1 MQEPSCIGAL
11 PNCGM
16 ANVRQSPDQ
25 DQPDF
30 PQEVYP
36 RIPNVWP
43 YALISGSRLQPISID
58 SMLSRFLSRPLF
70 LLLLVT
76 GLFTFLIQS
85 GELGTSDT
93 THRLQV
99 AHSLWTGQ
107 PQVFPAEYPE
117 FGLHGRGGR
126 LYAWYGI
133 GQSLLMLPADL
144 VGSAASHLPFWGEY
158 VESQT
163 DPAIR
168 SIVVSVS
175 TNVLLNVL
183 TALAAFHLLSLL
195 GFTEVESVLGTLGL
209 LLATT
214 HLHYAQNMQ
223 ENNYI
228 FLLTITG
235 FALQYKWLRT
245 GDRRALF
252 WGSAAL
258 GLNLLT
264 RVTTALDIFGAACF
278 VLLAGLLARRA
289 ERGDVVAPAAS
300 VGGYIR
306 GVLPIYAFFLLID
319 RIYQYIRFGS
329 WTNTYVAVFGREQ
342 RQMDPTLP
350 ASFPFNRGWFEG
362 GLHSGILGP
371 FFMPEKT
378 IFLFDPL
385 IVLTLLLTIL
395 LWKRLAPAVRAFLI
409 ASFVMLAAYI
419 VFYARYN
426 WWAGDF
432 AWGDRYISSA
442 VQLTSLLA
450 VALLVRYRKTM
461 GNAIWRLGIAMTAIS
476 FVIQCASLAFWLPL
490 EIYQMESLGH
500 PTWVVFLRFKNIL
513 AFALHKRAAWGLN
526 TPAMFEDPW
535 DAVHITTWNFL
546 PSLLRHVG
554 VAPMWVVHV
563 LYGVWVLA
571 GIALALAI
579 WRLTRVLNKKQA
591 AEPVIA

>member
-1 MQEPSCIGAL
+1 MPSR
-11 PNCGM
+11 P
-16 ANVRQSPDQ
+16 
-25 DQPDF
+25 F
-30 PQEVYP
+30 
-36 RIPNVWP
+36 
-43 YALISGSRLQPISID
+43 
-58 SMLSRFLSRPLF
+58 SRPLF
-70 LLLLVT
+70 LLLLIT

-133 GQSLLMLPADL
+133 GQSLLMLPSDL
-144 VGSAASHLPFWGEY
+144 IGTAANHLPFWREY
-158 VESQT
+158 VESQA

-168 SIVVSVS
+168 SIVVSIS
-175 TNVLLNVL
+175 TNVLVNVL

-195 GFTEVESVLGTLGL
+195 GFTDGESVAGTLGL
-209 LLATT
+209 LCATT

-228 FLLTITG
+228 LLLTITG

-264 RVTTALDIFGAACF
+264 RVTTALDIFGAAGF
-278 VLLAGLLARRA
+278 ILLAWLFARGKGEGEGFPR
-289 ERGDVVAPAAS
+289 VP
-300 VGGYIR
+300 I
-306 GVLPIYAFFLLID
+306 GVYLRSALPVYAFFLLID

-329 WTNTYVAVFGREQ
+329 WMNTYVAVFAREQ
-342 RQMDPTLP
+342 RQMDATLP
-350 ASFPFNRGWFEG
+350 ANFPFNRGWFEG
-362 GLHSGILGP
+362 GLHSGIVGP
-371 FFMPEKT
+371 FLMPEKT

-385 IVLTLLLTIL
+385 FVLALLLTIL
-395 LWKRLAPAVRAFLI
+395 LWKRLGPAVRAFLV

-442 VQLTSLLA
+442 VELTALPTL
-450 VALLVRYRKTM
+450 ALLLRYRRALGK
-461 GNAIWRLGIAMTAIS
+461 AIWWLGLAITAVS

-490 EIYQMESLGH
+490 EIYQMETLGH
-500 PTWVVFLRFKNIL
+500 PTWVVFLRFKNIV
-513 AFALHKRAAWGLN
+513 AFVLHKRAAWGLDM
-526 TPAMFEDPW
+526 PAMFQDPW
-535 DAVHITTWNFL
+535 DAVHIMTWNFL

-554 VAPMWVVHV
+554 VAPLWVVHV
-563 LYGVWVLA
+563 LYGVWVLVA
-571 GIALALAI
+571 IALVFAVCRLAL
-579 WRLTRVLNKKQA
+579 VLRRRTA
-591 AEPVIA
+591 VTVVAV